1 MKIKKV
7 GMRRYVFSVLLLP
20 IISTA
25 QISTSSIT
33 IDNNSIAFQP
43 PTENTIYWDACSDD
57 LIITNKVDNIV
68 ISTCGSGYNIYLC
81 DPGQYGNYEI
91 DLYFLYMGGS
101 DEVSIYYGTNLVTHT
116 DSPESYENGAFGKLV
131 GFPATNNSESRWI
144 ISSYHYGYTSL

>member
-1 MKIKKV
+1 
-7 GMRRYVFSVLLLP
+7 MRLLTLILILLP
-20 IISTA
+20 VIGLSQMAPGTVDTEGNLA
-25 QISTSSIT
+25 IT
-33 IDNNSIAFQP
+33 YP
-43 PTENTIYWDACSDD
+43 PTENTIYWYACSDD